1 MTPKGVS
8 PINATEGVP
17 DFTGAP
23 TEGKRIR
30 AGGIHALGQPNGKTL
45 DDLPMPS
52 TNPDSD

>member
-1 MTPKGVS
+1 VTPKGVS